1 MLTVF
6 IMTVRL
12 YDPETLLGVGP
23 LDWFDL
29 DASSKLDLEMVE
41 KWWCVGDTRNRAGMW
56 IQGRAVGSWDVE

>member
-6 IMTVRL
+6 ILTVRL

-29 DASSKLDLEMVE
+29 DVSSKLDLEMVE

-56 IQGRAVGSWDVE
+56 IQGRKVGSWDVE